1 MNENSFVIKQQTN
14 KTKIDQSLSNQFR
27 PSQNDW
33 LMHIFQDEICWERFN
48 FSLELGVEKWS

>member
-27 PSQNDW
+27 PSQNDR

-48 FSLELGVEKWS
+48 FFLEVGVEK

>member
-27 PSQNDW
+27 PSQNDR
-33 LMHIFQDEICWERFN
+33 LMHIFQNEIYWERFTIIII
-48 FSLELGVEKWS
+48 F